1 METFLNVT
9 PDALKNGAS
18 RFQAQATQVKSL
30 HDDMIAKVN
39 AIPWEGTAAESFKTK
54 FGQLSKG
61 MDMIN
66 RMILEHVNDL
76 NEIAEIHENAER
88 TAGSIADELP
98 ASNL

>member
-1 METFLNVT
+1 METVLNVT
-9 PDALKNGAS
+9 PDVLKNGAS

-39 AIPWEGTAAESFKTK
+39 AIAWEGTASETFKTK
-54 FGQLSKG
+54 FGQLNKG

-76 NEIAEIHENAER
+76 NEIAEIHERAESQ
-88 TAGSIADELP
+88 AKVYVDELP

>member
-1 METFLNVT
+1 MQTELIVSPEN
-9 PDALKNGAS
+9 LRNGAS

-39 AIPWEGTAAESFKTK
+39 AIPWEGVAAESFKTK

-76 NEIAEIHENAER
+76 NEIADIHEGAE
-88 TAGSIADELP
+88 TGAGNISAELP
-98 ASNL
+98 TSNL